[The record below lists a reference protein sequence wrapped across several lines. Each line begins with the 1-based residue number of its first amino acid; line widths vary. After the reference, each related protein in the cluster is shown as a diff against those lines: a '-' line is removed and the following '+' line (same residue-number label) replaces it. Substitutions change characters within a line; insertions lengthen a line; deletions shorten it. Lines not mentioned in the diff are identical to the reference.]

1 MNISFVAS
9 LEKSTYQ
16 LKQEVIPLTME
27 SLKEA
32 NYIDYSFRKSL
43 ISNLRGMRHSE
54 PGENV
59 VMLLSFD
66 PKSCDTPKEYCSG
79 DCNGCDY
86 NPVENLFFPYS
97 SGPLVITGRDTVSL
111 LLDSISLL
119 ANANKNALLL
129 EKIIGEKNYYEQ
141 SLQLPANR
149 QQAVERTIKTLE
161 EVLIAEEHYYNT
173 LPDHPAFV
181 DTEKNSMHAVSQI
194 EEALDNLRDAY
205 AP

>member
-1 MNISFVAS
+1 
-9 LEKSTYQ
+9 
-16 LKQEVIPLTME
+16 ME

-32 NYIDYSFRKSL
+32 DYIDYSFRKSL
-43 ISNLRGMRHSE
+43 ISNLRDMGHSE

-66 PKSCDTPKEYCSG
+66 PKSCVTPKEHCSG
-79 DCNGCDY
+79 DCNGCSY
-86 NPVENLFFPYS
+86 NPVENLLFPYS
-97 SGPLVITGRDTVSL
+97 GGPLVITGRDTVSL

-173 LPDHPAFV
+173 LPAHPAFG
-181 DTEKNSMHAVSQI
+181 DTEENSMHAVSQI
-194 EEALDNLRDAY
+194 EEALDNLRGAY